1 MVNFV
6 LGCLNLFCAGMSLA
20 NAILGHSGAW
30 HKILVMLLN
39 ILVALGFFARCFA
52 V

>member
-20 NAILGHSGAW
+20 NAILCNSGAW
-30 HKILVMLLN
+30 HKILLMLFN
-39 ILVALGFFARCFA
+39 ILVALRLFARCFA